1 MNMNSVPLESVVI
14 CKNES
19 TANNNA
25 SPHHRSSSNNNNAKN
40 DNDGKATNV
49 QVCVRLRPLLESD
62 FNKNN
67 NNNDDNNNNTN
78 TPRKS
83 GGMMK
88 RHTSGLA
95 TPSTTTIGGNRNKS
109 SSIKKSTSSSNKNNH
124 AEQQQQ
130 QNNNNSDIPS
140 CCWTTYPSNLQRITQ
155 SIHTLDNME
164 RKRHEA
170 ADYTFDRVY
179 APNEST
185 NVLYCESI
193 KSVVNSVV
201 DGFHGS
207 VFAYGQV
214 RVYDMYACCC
224 YIALI
229 WMIPLCII
237 NL

>member
-1 MNMNSVPLESVVI
+1 MNSVPLESVVI

-19 TANNNA
+19 TANK

-67 NNNDDNNNNTN
+67 NNVSTDNNNNTN

-83 GGMMK
+83 GGMK

-109 SSIKKSTSSSNKNNH
+109 SSIKKSVSTSNKNNH

-130 QNNNNSDIPS
+130 QMSQDNDNNDIPPS

-214 RVYDMYACCC
+214 RT
-224 YIALI
+224 
-229 WMIPLCII
+229 
-237 NL
+237 

>member
-25 SPHHRSSSNNNNAKN
+25 SPHHRSNNNNNAKN

-49 QVCVRLRPLLESD
+49 KVCVRLRPLLESD

-67 NNNDDNNNNTN
+67 NNADNNNNTN

-83 GGMMK
+83 GGMK

-109 SSIKKSTSSSNKNNH
+109 SSIKKSVSTSNKNNH

-130 QNNNNSDIPS
+130 SNNNNDIQDIPPS
-140 CCWTTYPSNLQRITQ
+140 CCWTTYPTNLQRITQ

-185 NVLYCESI
+185 NVLYSESI

-214 RVYDMYACCC
+214 RVYDMICMLLLYSFDLDDSSV
-224 YIALI
+224 Y
-229 WMIPLCII
+229 
-237 NL
+237 N